1 MKLVKFIIG
10 LILIFGSIGAIEV
23 GGIGMFRFV
32 LQEIIGVLCLISG
45 LAGIYSTK

>member
-10 LILIFGSIGAIEV
+10 LVLIFGSIGAIEV

-32 LQEIIGVLCLISG
+32 LQEIVGIACLISG
-45 LAGIYSTK
+45 LAGIYSAE